1 MTILETFIKL
11 RDDLKLWVTNNL
23 KTKADIDSVP
33 VVDDTMSVSGAAA
46 DAAAVGKKFDSL
58 DTVVAVDE
66 NSDGNI
72 EIRSYLPEQDYL
84 QLDKSLTV
92 EGAAAE
98 GAATGIAIS
107 KSSSP
112 HNYLDNSDFT
122 NAVNQRGQTT
132 YSSGGYNI
140 DRWTAPVMGN
150 ISLSGYGM
158 KLVGVENDYGTQN
171 RQRVSSYK
179 TGKVYTFAVC
189 DSNYKVTVVSAIPS
203 ENWAKTVN
211 PWGEIGLAVISG
223 LLTVNIKVAA
233 SYSKTFR
240 WAALYEGEYTAETL
254 PDYKPKGY
262 GAELAECQRY
272 AIMLGKSDIAGGYPA
287 IVGTGTAA
295 STSQIFIQCP
305 IPTKMRVN
313 PTVTC
318 GGSVELMNKTC
329 SSYLSV
335 SGISPYNAQANNIEW
350 LTVSTSETATVGEI
364 YSLACRY
371 GTGYVLLS
379 ADL

>member
-1 MTILETFIKL
+1 MATKILKGINFPG
-11 RDDLKLWVTNNL
+11 LKDTYIIPEL
-23 KTKADIDSVP
+23 DS
-33 VVDDTMSVSGAAA
+33 TLTEAGKAA
-46 DAAAVGKKFDSL
+46 DAAAVGERFDSL

-92 EGAAAE
+92 EGAAADAKVSGDAITQLSSE
-98 GAATGIAIS
+98 KADLTHVNKVGA
-107 KSSSP
+107 P
-112 HNYLDNSDFT
+112 YNLLDNSDFT

-158 KLVGVENDYGTQN
+158 KLVGVENEYGTQN

-189 DSNYKVTVVSAIPS
+189 DSNYKVIVVSAIPS

-262 GAELAECQRY
+262 THELLECQRY
-272 AIMLGKSDIAGGYPA
+272 FIRLTEPNNPYSSIIGIGTASSTSGCFAICPLPVTMRITPTVSWARAELLNNALGNFSSISAISVYRRSHNQITLSIATSSSAALTKSDLY
-287 IVGTGTAA
+287 
-295 STSQIFIQCP
+295 
-305 IPTKMRVN
+305 
-313 PTVTC
+313 
-318 GGSVELMNKTC
+318 
-329 SSYLSV
+329 YLV
-335 SGISPYNAQANNIEW
+335 
-350 LTVSTSETATVGEI
+350 
-364 YSLACRY
+364 CRY
-371 GTGYVLLS
+371 NDGYVDLS